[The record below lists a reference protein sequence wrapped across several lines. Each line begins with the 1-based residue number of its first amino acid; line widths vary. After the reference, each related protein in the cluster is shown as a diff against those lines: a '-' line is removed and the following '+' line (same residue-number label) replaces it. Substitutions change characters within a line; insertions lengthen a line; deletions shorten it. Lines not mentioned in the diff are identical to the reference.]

1 MVGWLSMQVNIAWPA
16 PCKRDQVIPC
26 FTLKYIRLESR
37 KLRIQWENTTS
48 ESALDETKT
57 PYSLSHIRLK
67 SKQSLEIW
75 DHLSFHL
82 LALGCFSFEMEKCGR
97 TVFVWK
103 QHFYANV
110 VFKQTWIYPFI
121 AKAWYWCNQRHLGDK
136 MQSPENET
144 NKWNKSSRK
153 TAVHEAMKN
162 CLNYCFWITQPP
174 FHNRA

>member
-1 MVGWLSMQVNIAWPA
+1 MVGWLSMQDNIAWLDDGVDHGGKMVMMLMVMMFMMVVIAVMTMMMIMIMMVAMVLMAGWLSMQVNIAWLA

-67 SKQSLEIW
+67 SKQSLGIW

-82 LALGCFSFEMEKCGR
+82 LALGCFSFEMEKYGR
-97 TVFVWK
+97 TVFAWK
-103 QHFYANV
+103 QHLYVNV
-110 VFKQTWIYPFI
+110 VF
-121 AKAWYWCNQRHLGDK
+121 
-136 MQSPENET
+136 
-144 NKWNKSSRK
+144 
-153 TAVHEAMKN
+153 
-162 CLNYCFWITQPP
+162 
-174 FHNRA
+174 